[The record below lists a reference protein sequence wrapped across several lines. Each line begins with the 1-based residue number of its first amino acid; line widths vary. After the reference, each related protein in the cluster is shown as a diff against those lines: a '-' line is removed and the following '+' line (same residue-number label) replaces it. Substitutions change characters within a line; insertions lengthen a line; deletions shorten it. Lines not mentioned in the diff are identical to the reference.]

1 MRSPVH
7 RLAPLVVAVATLAA
21 ACGGEDAPEASPAE
35 VREFRAAVEGL
46 CQTAN
51 TLRQGD
57 VSAAVRTFGDRT
69 HMYLHDLIDRVEPRD
84 RAAATELL
92 EAKHRMEVALK
103 NPDFYGQEETA
114 ERFTD
119 LHNSMVRA
127 GGMLGLPEVGC
138 GA

>member
-7 RLAPLVVAVATLAA
+7 RLAPLVVAAATLAT
-21 ACGGEDAPEASPAE
+21 ACGGEETPEASAADA
-35 VREFRAAVEGL
+35 REFRAAVEGL

-57 VSAAVRTFGDRT
+57 VSDAVRTFGDRT
-69 HMYLHDLIDRVEPRD
+69 HVYLHDLIDRVEPRD
-84 RAAATELL
+84 RAAATALL

-103 NPDFYGQEETA
+103 NPDFYGEEETA
-114 ERFTD
+114 DRFTD
-119 LHNSMVRA
+119 LHNAMVRA
-127 GGMLGLPEVGC
+127 GAVLGLPEVGC